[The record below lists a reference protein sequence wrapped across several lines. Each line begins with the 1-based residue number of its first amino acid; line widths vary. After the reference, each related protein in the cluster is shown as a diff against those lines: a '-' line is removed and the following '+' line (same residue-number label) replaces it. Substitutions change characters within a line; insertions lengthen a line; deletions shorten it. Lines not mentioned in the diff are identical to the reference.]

1 MLLACKLEVL
11 LDQCFWVKRVTYTH
25 RTSLKLGFFLRTGIQ
40 EIMFFLCV
48 VITFCISI
56 NLVTYLCK
64 VFLYKIKI
72 QSNVSCNVASL
83 LRKRTSNN
91 ISNNTLLTY
100 ETRTYSSQILIQC
113 TFLGPRGKFRGKTE
127 RKILTMSM
135 VTWILVL
142 STWPNMWLKNLGE
155 CDEY

>member
-11 LDQCFWVKRVTYTH
+11 LGQCFWVRRVTYAH
-25 RTSLKLGFFLRTGIQ
+25 KSLKSNFLRTGIQ
-40 EIMFFLCV
+40 EVILFVCVCV
-48 VITFCISI
+48 VITWCISI
-56 NLVTYLCK
+56 NLVTYLCR
-64 VFLYKIKI
+64 VFPYTIKI
-72 QSNVSCNVASL
+72 QSNVSCNVAGL

-91 ISNNTLLTY
+91 DSNNTY
-100 ETRTYSSQILIQC
+100 ETRTYSSQILTQC
-113 TFLGPRGKFRGKTE
+113 TLLGPKGKFKGKTE

-142 STWPNMWLKNLGE
+142 STWPNMWLRNLGE